1 MKLKAGR
8 IATEI
13 VPLLTMLSLLVG
25 CGFSINSTAGP
36 TTSQSPGG
44 SGGGV
49 GGPGGQTV
57 ALPGAVQAL
66 TGCTNPNTGT
76 SNGDWGVTTSPV
88 YTTVDNTAPA
98 VGMPLY
104 TANTIFWTSREN
116 APGQSILLTGAFT
129 DATKSRID
137 STRD

>member
-36 TTSQSPGG
+36 A
-44 SGGGV
+44 V
-49 GGPGGQTV
+49 AK

-76 SNGDWGVTTSPV
+76 SNGDWGVKTSPV
-88 YTTVDNTAPA
+88 YTTVDNTYPV
-98 VGMPLY
+98 VGMP
-104 TANTIFWTSREN
+104 I
-116 APGQSILLTGAFT
+116 
-129 DATKSRID
+129 
-137 STRD
+137 